1 MHDSNTETQHATG
14 VDAAK
19 NSGKAQFDPALLL
32 DQEQPTPRWS
42 APQVA
47 SWANPINGIFVTIY
61 KIAGFVALASIVIA
75 MASYLAASGFFALS
89 RQWIVPEIL
98 GPEHDRVRSE
108 SMRHLEQKYQL
119 SKLEMEK
126 SEIDSQLSYLDQA
139 IASKNNLEQA
149 MIVAIQDSKA
159 RRNSL
164 SSKLSAR
171 IGSLETSAPAALKA
185 FDALR
190 KAELKALADAGDA
203 QLLGRNEILERKNM
217 IDQIEMS
224 SIERIRKITELRQQ
238 MPNFGQSLDTL
249 RENRELLDLQLEK
262 IQLESKRKPLGETVH
277 NIQALIDSYQH
288 SISLLEQSPFVQA
301 TNKPVT
307 VALIPYE
314 NLRGVSKG
322 SGIYGCYL
330 TFIACR
336 RVGTVER
343 LVPGEVSGAQP
354 FTGRQFRGQYLE
366 ISFKNSALQDW
377 AQKNSLIV
385 GSRPLLF

>member
-1 MHDSNTETQHATG
+1 MHDSNTDTKPSTG
-14 VDAAK
+14 VDSAAK
-19 NSGKAQFDPALLL
+19 SSKAPLDPALLQ
-32 DQEQPTPRWS
+32 DQSHAAPRWN
-42 APQVA
+42 ATQVA
-47 SWANPINGIFVTIY
+47 DWANPINGVFVTIY
-61 KIAGFVALASIVIA
+61 KVAGFVALASIVIA

-89 RQWIVPEIL
+89 REWIVPEIL

-126 SEIDSQLSYLDQA
+126 SEIDSQLNYLDQA
-139 IASKNNLEQA
+139 IASKADLERA

-159 RRNSL
+159 RRISL

-171 IGSLETSAPAALKA
+171 IGSLENSAPAALKA

-224 SIERIRKITELRQQ
+224 SIERIRKITEMRQQ
-238 MPNFGQSLDTL
+238 MPSFGQSLDTL

-288 SISLLEQSPFVQA
+288 SITLLEQSPFVQA
-301 TNKPVT
+301 TNKSVT
-307 VALIPYE
+307 VALVPYE
-314 NLRGVSKG
+314 NLRNVSNG
-322 SGIYGCYL
+322 SPIYGCYL
-330 TFIACR
+330 MFIACR

-343 LVPGEVSGAQP
+343 LVPGEVTGVQP
-354 FTGRQFRGQYLE
+354 FTGRQFRGQYLQ
-366 ISFKNSALQDW
+366 ISFRNASLEDW